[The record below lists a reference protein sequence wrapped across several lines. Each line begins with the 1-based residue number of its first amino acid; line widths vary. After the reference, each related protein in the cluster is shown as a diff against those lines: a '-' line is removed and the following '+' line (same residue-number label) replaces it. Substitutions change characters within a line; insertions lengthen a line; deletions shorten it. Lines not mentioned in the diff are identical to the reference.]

1 MLPKTF
7 CQVVRQQMQIGQIN
21 KRTHLCTIYAPNVL
35 HYSAWYYR
43 ASRKR
48 MFQLSRTER
57 TTIASYRMLDYSN
70 ASHPGVKCACYC
82 FSMDTRVGNPKSIH
96 AAACGHWPRSMLG
109 KNQNE
114 SPAFTV
120 GPVRPYLLQN
130 NQIIQSGNHEWSSQ
144 RAWIQCLAH
153 EQHHVRCM
161 ACGSQNWDGRQV
173 AARGRTTPRGSCST
187 GCPLAAG
194 ARMSCLCTPP
204 WLWGGMLHAPEL
216 PPLVDEVYHGSNG
229 HQVAAGRVVV
239 VPRGTQLLPPPLP
252 RTAADA
258 AFVIQAKPPPSH
270 LGHTAEQPSRPRRS
284 PTAAAAP
291 PNHPAAAAQPP
302 RPNCRRSRPEQPRRR
317 NEFFE

>member
-1 MLPKTF
+1 
-7 CQVVRQQMQIGQIN
+7 
-21 KRTHLCTIYAPNVL
+21 
-35 HYSAWYYR
+35 
-43 ASRKR
+43 
-48 MFQLSRTER
+48 
-57 TTIASYRMLDYSN
+57 
-70 ASHPGVKCACYC
+70 
-82 FSMDTRVGNPKSIH
+82 
-96 AAACGHWPRSMLG
+96 
-109 KNQNE
+109 
-114 SPAFTV
+114 
-120 GPVRPYLLQN
+120 
-130 NQIIQSGNHEWSSQ
+130 
-144 RAWIQCLAH
+144 LAH

-270 LGHTAEQPSRPRRS
+270 LGHTAEQPSRPPPRRPTTQLPLPS
-284 PTAAAAP
+284 RPGQTAAAAG
-291 PNHPAAAAQPP
+291 PNSPAGVMSSSSSFSSLGEST
-302 RPNCRRSRPEQPRRR
+302 RTI
-317 NEFFE
+317 FFSKSFDESWDKIKKRLFHF